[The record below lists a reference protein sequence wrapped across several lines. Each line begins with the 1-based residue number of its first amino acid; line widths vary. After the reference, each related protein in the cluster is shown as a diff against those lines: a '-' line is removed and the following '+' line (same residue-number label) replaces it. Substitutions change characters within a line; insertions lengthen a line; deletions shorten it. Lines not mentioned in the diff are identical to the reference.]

1 MNLVFEALAHPTRR
15 AILEM
20 LKGGSKTAGEL
31 ADAFQVSKP
40 TMSGHFAKLREAG
53 LIQADPRGTTIVY
66 SINLSTLE
74 EVLLGFVGR
83 MGFAPGAKDGA
94 EAPAPGKGKKA

>member
-31 ADAFQVSKP
+31 ADAFDVSKP
-40 TMSGHFAKLREAG
+40 TMSGHFAKLREAD
-53 LIQADPRGTTIVY
+53 LIQADQRGTTIFY

-74 EVLLGFVGR
+74 EVMLGFMGR
-83 MGFAPGAKDGA
+83 MGFAPGGA
-94 EAPAPGKGKKA
+94 ASAAAIEGKGEKA